1 MSTTVYP
8 NPDHF
13 ALVIGI
19 DHYPQLRPL
28 RAAVRDAA
36 RFSEWLVKPEGGGL
50 PPDNI
55 TYIRSQPLPPG
66 TAALGAHPN
75 QLDVTQAMMD
85 MHMHESRKL
94 GKRLY
99 FYFAGHGFGPNFQEV
114 GMVLTNASKTTL
126 GFNLGLTL
134 YREFFYET
142 ALFDEVV
149 YVIDCCRDPI
159 RYVAPVGPAITF
171 EKSNLPQVVKEF
183 GVLGAAWGEEAFEVN
198 ALGDEPRGLLT
209 QAVLEALDGIEGARE
224 TNGSGNV
231 TDQSLWRYV
240 SSRVPELAVA
250 SALPQIQTPQ
260 SLPMGAPLVLTSI
273 LRASQQATV
282 NVLVLPG
289 FVGKLVVLHP
299 NAATTLHSKTI
310 AAGEV
315 PEPWVLP
322 LPAGYIYSI
331 EVTPSAGDSAL
342 VPIDTRNKAGQTV
355 NVQL

>member
-1 MSTTVYP
+1 MSTVAYP

-36 RFSEWLVKPEGGGL
+36 RFAEWLVKTEGGGL
-50 PPDNI
+50 PPANI
-55 TYIRSQPLPPG
+55 TYIKSQPLPPG

-75 QLDVTQAMMD
+75 QLDVTQAMID
-85 MHMHESRKL
+85 MRMQESRKL

-99 FYFAGHGFGPNFQEV
+99 FYFAGHGFGPSFNEV
-114 GMVLTNASKTTL
+114 GMVLTNASKKTL

-134 YREFFYET
+134 YQEFFRET

-171 EKSNLPQVVKEF
+171 EKSNPPRIVREF

-209 QAVLEALDGIEGARE
+209 QAVLEALNGVEGASE
-224 TNGSGNV
+224 TDGSGNV

-240 SSRVPELAVA
+240 VKRVPELAVA

-260 SLPMGAPLVLTSI
+260 SLPMGAPLVLALGLKTSEKAI
-273 LRASQQATV
+273 V
-282 NVLVLPG
+282 NIISRPD

-299 NAATTLHSKTI
+299 NAATTLHSMTI
-310 AAGEV
+310 SAEKA
-315 PEPWVLP
+315 PDPWVLS
-322 LPAGYIYSI
+322 LPAGYIYSV
-331 EVTPSAGDSAL
+331 ELTPSAGEAML
-342 VPIDTRNKAGQTV
+342 VPIDTRNKAGQTITIR
-355 NVQL
+355 L